1 MRLLLAGLMLVGLAA
16 CGELHPDHGD
26 GASAVP
32 TTAGGLGG
40 PQEGSPGNATNLGS
54 DTSTIYS
61 K

>member
-16 CGELHPDHGD
+16 CGEVHPNRSG
-26 GASAVP
+26 GVSAVP

>member
-1 MRLLLAGLMLVGLAA
+1 MRLLLAGFVLVGLAA
-16 CGELHPDHGD
+16 CGEMHPNQSG
-26 GASAVP
+26 GVSAVP